1 MILHSYS
8 FLYTFLDRLLSPQYL
23 SNRMNQGPCLTNY
36 SLLSVHCM
44 SVYKRRNPES
54 DERYCCHTQDQQED
68 STGALKLTLP
78 AISDY
83 SLAEIMLQLA
93 SYILRENT
101 WTFSNF
107 QLRTASVTLRPGYFR
122 QQRTLLTI
130 QIASAIIQQ
139 RPIG

>member
-23 SNRMNQGPCLTNY
+23 SNRMNQGPCLTHY
-36 SLLSVHCM
+36 SLLSVQE
-44 SVYKRRNPES
+44 KRKPES

-83 SLAEIMLQLA
+83 SPYDLMLQLH
-93 SYILRENT
+93 YILRGNT
-101 WTFSNF
+101 
-107 QLRTASVTLRPGYFR
+107 
-122 QQRTLLTI
+122 
-130 QIASAIIQQ
+130 
-139 RPIG
+139 